1 MENTEKV
8 VTRKEIMEQA
18 EKLAILISQSEE
30 VEFFKKAEQQIKK
43 NDKVQNLIN
52 AIKFKQKQAVHAEHY
67 EKEKHLSQVEDSLEK
82 LHQELDEIPVVQE
95 FKQSQLEVNDLL
107 QLVTTIIS
115 NTVTDQIIISTGG
128 DPLSGQT
135 GGSNPPSC
143 SLPLK

>member
-1 MENTEKV
+1 MEKTEKT

-18 EKLAILISQSEE
+18 ERLALLISQSEE

-43 NDKVQNLIN
+43 NEKVQKLIN
-52 AIKFKQKQAVHAEHY
+52 VIKFKQKQAVHAEHY
-67 EKEKHLSQVEDSLEK
+67 EKEKHLGEVEDSLEK

-95 FKQSQLEVNDLL
+95 FKQSQLEVNELL
-107 QLVTTIIS
+107 QLITSVIS

-135 GGSNPPSC
+135 GGSNPSC
-143 SLPLK
+143 PIR